1 MGSAMERAEAGAGAR
16 AFRGRVVTPAEVLP
30 DGLVV
35 AAGGTIVWVGAAAEV
50 PAVHAEAAAG
60 SRHDGTTL
68 LPGLV
73 DLHNHG
79 GGGVGFSEA
88 AHADEARPAIAEH
101 RAHGTTALVA
111 SLVTAPPDAMLRQ
124 VALLADLAEEGEIA
138 GIHVE
143 GPFLARSR
151 CGAQSATDLQLGD
164 PVLTRELVAAGRG
177 HVVSMTVAP
186 EVPGVTA
193 PRATATATPTE
204 TVVEVLAAA
213 GVVPSFG
220 HSDASA
226 EQMEAALDR
235 ARRALRSS
243 GASRVLPTVT
253 HLFNAMRP
261 LHHREPGPVP
271 ASLAAAARGH
281 AVVELIGDGVHLADV
296 LVREVV
302 EMVGAEGVAFVTD
315 AMAAAGVTDGSYDL
329 GPVRVRVV
337 GGVARL
343 VEGDVIAGGTSHLID
358 VVRRAVGA
366 GVSLVDAVRC
376 ASVVPASVLGRSDLG
391 ALEAGRRA
399 DMVVV
404 DNDLRPVRVIRGG
417 VPA

>member
-1 MGSAMERAEAGAGAR
+1 MGSAMERAEAGVAAR
-16 AFRGRVVTPAEVLP
+16 AFRGRVVTQTKVLP
-30 DGLVV
+30 DGFVV
-35 AAGGTIVWVGAAAEV
+35 VDGDAIVWVGASSEV
-50 PAVHAEAAAG
+50 PEAYVDAARG
-60 SRHDGTTL
+60 VRHDGWTL
-68 LPGLV
+68 LPGLI

-88 AHADEARPAIAEH
+88 ADADDARRAVAEH
-101 RAHGTTALVA
+101 RAHGTTTLVA
-111 SLVTAPPDAMLRQ
+111 SLVTASPEAMLRQ

-151 CGAQSATDLQLGD
+151 CGAQSVTDLQPGD

-177 HVVSMTVAP
+177 HLVSMTVAP

-193 PRATATATPTE
+193 PRATDPATPTE
-204 TVVEVLAAA
+204 AVVEVLAAA

-220 HSDASA
+220 HTDASA
-226 EQMEAALDR
+226 EQMEAALDL
-235 ARRALRSS
+235 ARRTLRSA
-243 GASRVLPTVT
+243 GARAAVPTVT

-271 ASLAAAARGH
+271 ASLAAAARGD

-302 EMVGAEGVAFVTD
+302 EMVGADGVAFVTD
-315 AMAAAGVTDGSYDL
+315 AMAAAGVADGSYDL
-329 GPVRVRVV
+329 GPARVRVV

-343 VEGDVIAGGTSHLID
+343 LEGDVIAGGTSHLLDI
-358 VVRRAVGA
+358 VRRAVGA
-366 GVSLVDAVRC
+366 GVSLADAVRC
-376 ASVVPASVLGRSDLG
+376 ASAVPARVLGRPDLG

-399 DMVVV
+399 DLLVV
-404 DNDLRPVRVIRGG
+404 DEDLRPVHVIRRG